1 MSLLRSISQ
10 EAQSLLLG
18 STLIEVFLLV
28 LPTNL
33 PCFAYLPSCPNV
45 RVHQAF
51 SLQLQA
57 HGLTQEVAKNLEVL
71 DWNPICKSQADWLR
85 GCSVSASASPP
96 EAPALGVDGSL
107 LLCFSG
113 DTTVFPKPSHRHH
126 GDLTLWWSSEW
137 SSLTLLGLPFFPMG
151 CLTCVCLLPDDCTSP
166 APTPSCCHR
175 AVFTLRKTGQ
185 GLHMHFLSPC
195 CVCFRALSQATIVLE
210 RP

>member
-10 EAQSLLLG
+10 EAQSLLIG

-33 PCFAYLPSCPNV
+33 PCFTYLPSCPNI
-45 RVHQAF
+45 RVHQTF

-57 HGLTQEVAKNLEVL
+57 HGLTQEVAKNLEVP

-107 LLCFSG
+107 LALLLWRHNCLPQAQPQASWRPYPLM
-113 DTTVFPKPSHRHH
+113 VFWVVISYPS
-126 GDLTLWWSSEW
+126 W
-137 SSLTLLGLPFFPMG
+137 
-151 CLTCVCLLPDDCTSP
+151 TS
-166 APTPSCCHR
+166 
-175 AVFTLRKTGQ
+175 
-185 GLHMHFLSPC
+185 FLSHGMSDL
-195 CVCFRALSQATIVLE
+195 CVSVAWWLHFPSPYPILLSSSCIHPT
-210 RP
+210 